1 MKQLSLEAKG
11 GQWLADLASWERESA
26 PDNREQLERLHR
38 NLRLARQQALTD
50 RQRQM
55 LELYYDQGLTMGQIA
70 LKLHRFPDAEP
81 AKGQALPLPALQ
93 PVKMRGDVLRFG
105 RMGCIIKPT
114 TAEAILI

>member
-26 PDNREQLERLHR
+26 PDNREQLERPHR
-38 NLRLARQQALTD
+38 TLRLARQQALTD

-70 LKLHRFPDAEP
+70 LKLNLNRSTVSRTLSR
-81 AKGQALPLPALQ
+81 AKDKLY
-93 PVKMRGDVLRFG
+93 RCLRYS
-105 RMGCIIKPT
+105 
-114 TAEAILI
+114 L

>member
-1 MKQLSLEAKG
+1 MKRKA
-11 GQWLADLASWERESA
+11 ASGWPTLPAGSRESA

-70 LKLHRFPDAEP
+70 LKLNLNRSTVSRTLSR
-81 AKGQALPLPALQ
+81 AKDKLY
-93 PVKMRGDVLRFG
+93 RCLRYS
-105 RMGCIIKPT
+105 
-114 TAEAILI
+114 L

>member
-55 LELYYDQGLTMGQIA
+55 RAVHNGFSGDGGLVSAGAALE
-70 LKLHRFPDAEP
+70 RVSP
-81 AKGQALPLPALQ
+81 ANR
-93 PVKMRGDVLRFG
+93 VIFR
-105 RMGCIIKPT
+105 
-114 TAEAILI
+114 TAAFRADEAIRESKPE

>member
-55 LELYYDQGLTMGQIA
+55 MELYDDQGLTIGQIA
-70 LKLHRFPDAEP
+70 MKLNLNRSTVSRTLSR
-81 AKGQALPLPALQ
+81 AKDKLY
-93 PVKMRGDVLRFG
+93 RCLRYS
-105 RMGCIIKPT
+105 
-114 TAEAILI
+114 L

>member
-26 PDNREQLERLHR
+26 PDNREQLERLRRNLRR

-70 LKLHRFPDAEP
+70 LKLNLNRSTVSRTLSR
-81 AKGQALPLPALQ
+81 AKDKLY
-93 PVKMRGDVLRFG
+93 RCLRYS
-105 RMGCIIKPT
+105 
-114 TAEAILI
+114 L

>member
-50 RQRQM
+50 RQQQM

-70 LKLHRFPDAEP
+70 AKLHLNRSTVCRT
-81 AKGQALPLPALQ
+81 LQ
-93 PVKMRGDVLRFG
+93 RARERLYACLRY
-105 RMGCIIKPT
+105 T
-114 TAEAILI
+114 L

>member
-11 GQWLADLASWERESA
+11 GQWLADLASWERGSA
-26 PDNREQLERLHR
+26 PDNGEQLERLRR

-70 LKLHRFPDAEP
+70 LKLNLNRSTVSRTLSR
-81 AKGQALPLPALQ
+81 AKDKLY
-93 PVKMRGDVLRFG
+93 RCLRYS
-105 RMGCIIKPT
+105 
-114 TAEAILI
+114 L

>member
-1 MKQLSLEAKG
+1 MKRKAASG
-11 GQWLADLASWERESA
+11 WPDLASWERESA

-70 LKLHRFPDAEP
+70 LKLNLNRSTVSRTLSR
-81 AKGQALPLPALQ
+81 AKDKLY
-93 PVKMRGDVLRFG
+93 RCLRYS
-105 RMGCIIKPT
+105 
-114 TAEAILI
+114 L

>member
-1 MKQLSLEAKG
+1 MKRVSLEEKG
-11 GQWLADLASWERESA
+11 GQWLADLASWVRVSA

-70 LKLHRFPDAEP
+70 LKLNLNRSTVSRTLSR
-81 AKGQALPLPALQ
+81 AKDKLY
-93 PVKMRGDVLRFG
+93 RCLRYS
-105 RMGCIIKPT
+105 
-114 TAEAILI
+114 L

>member
-55 LELYYDQGLTMGQIA
+55 LSFITIRGL
-70 LKLHRFPDAEP
+70 PW
-81 AKGQALPLPALQ
+81 
-93 PVKMRGDVLRFG
+93 G
-105 RMGCIIKPT
+105 RSR
-114 TAEAILI
+114 

>member
-55 LELYYDQGLTMGQIA
+55 LELYSDQGLTMGQIA
-70 LKLHRFPDAEP
+70 LKLNLNRSTVSLTLSR
-81 AKGQALPLPALQ
+81 AKDKLY
-93 PVKMRGDVLRFG
+93 RCLRYS
-105 RMGCIIKPT
+105 
-114 TAEAILI
+114 L

>member
-70 LKLHRFPDAEP
+70 LKRNLNRSTVSRTLSR
-81 AKGQALPLPALQ
+81 AKDKLY
-93 PVKMRGDVLRFG
+93 RCLRYS
-105 RMGCIIKPT
+105 
-114 TAEAILI
+114 L

>member
-38 NLRLARQQALTD
+38 NLRLARQQAPTD

-70 LKLHRFPDAEP
+70 LKLNLNRSTVSRTLSR
-81 AKGQALPLPALQ
+81 AKDKLY
-93 PVKMRGDVLRFG
+93 RCLRYS
-105 RMGCIIKPT
+105 
-114 TAEAILI
+114 L

>member
-11 GQWLADLASWERESA
+11 GQWRADLASWERESA
-26 PDNREQLERLHR
+26 PDNREQLERLRR

-70 LKLHRFPDAEP
+70 LKLNLNRSTVSRTLSR
-81 AKGQALPLPALQ
+81 AKDKLY
-93 PVKMRGDVLRFG
+93 RCLRYS
-105 RMGCIIKPT
+105 
-114 TAEAILI
+114 L

>member
-11 GQWLADLASWERESA
+11 GQWPADLASWERESA
-26 PDNREQLERLHR
+26 PDNREQLERLRR

-70 LKLHRFPDAEP
+70 LKLNLNRSTVSRTLSR
-81 AKGQALPLPALQ
+81 AKDKLY
-93 PVKMRGDVLRFG
+93 RCLRYS
-105 RMGCIIKPT
+105 
-114 TAEAILI
+114 L